1 MRAAWAI
8 AAGLALGGGAA
19 WWLSHES
26 PGAEHQRRARAEQA
40 AAASARDAIPSLY
53 RWRDANGVLQ
63 VTDKPPKGVHY
74 ERIGQRPRDGIEVRG
89 DRPPAR

>member
-8 AAGLALGGGAA
+8 AAGLALGVGAA
-19 WWLSHES
+19 WWLSRES
-26 PGAEHQRRARAEQA
+26 PGAEHLRRARAEHA

-63 VTDKPPKGVHY
+63 VTDRPPKGVRY

-89 DRPPAR
+89 DRPQDH